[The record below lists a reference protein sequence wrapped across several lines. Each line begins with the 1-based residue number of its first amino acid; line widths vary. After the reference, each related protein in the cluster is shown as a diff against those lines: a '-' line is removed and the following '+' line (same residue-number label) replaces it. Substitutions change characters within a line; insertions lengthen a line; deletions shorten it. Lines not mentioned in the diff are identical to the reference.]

1 MRRRLILT
9 GAAGLLVAGITGLC
23 FTRSTT
29 AEPANN
35 NNNNARVAKAAAP
48 LPIGHVILFS
58 SGVGYFQREGDVEGN
73 ANVDLSFPGSDVND
87 LLKSLVL
94 QDLGGGQIS
103 TISYDSPDPIEK
115 TLKSFAL
122 DLTNNPTFGQI
133 LNQARGEKIE
143 LTMQQSSTAQPGTI
157 TGTIVGMESQRQ
169 PHGKDQMIDVE
180 QLNLLCTEGMRS
192 VPLAQV
198 LRVRF
203 LNPVLENE
211 FRRALEVLAGKHD
224 TQKKSVSLGFT
235 GNGKRP
241 VRVGYVVESPI
252 WKTSYR
258 LVLDLNKAPHLQ
270 GWAVV
275 ENTTDEDWK
284 DVRMALISGRPI
296 SFQMNLYQPLFIPRP
311 TMEPE
316 LFASLRPPTYSGALA
331 NPAVVAGGGAVPQ
344 PPPGFGGGG
353 FQGGQPAFGINNSI
367 NPGNRYQFGNLG
379 GQFGNQ
385 GGGQFGMQGM
395 NNNDMTRNNLAF
407 QQIDNNNFY
416 NQNKLTYEELQKR
429 RNDLQNSKGNARQLG
444 AQLAMDPRA
453 SVSSVAN
460 AEEIGDH
467 FIYDIDQKVSLAR
480 QKSAMLPIINQ
491 QVEASKVSIFNE
503 GVHTKFPLLG
513 LKFKNTTA
521 HPLTQGPITVYE
533 GNNYAG
539 DTRVMDLQPQEERLV
554 SYAMDLGTEVKVEGK
569 HAPVQLVAVKVV
581 KGIMRTSHKLQ
592 DTRTYIV
599 KNRSEHDRVLL
610 IEHPYREDW
619 KLITPEKATER
630 SRDVYRFQLKLAAGK
645 SLTHQVVEEQVRVD
659 TLAINASDDKA
670 VRVFLNSN
678 VTSPKVKAA
687 LQEAM
692 SLRGKLTETQ
702 RELAQVEKQ
711 LKAITEDQGRLRAN
725 MREVPQTSAAYKRYL
740 EKFDTQET
748 EIERLQ
754 ALIKKQQEAE
764 KAQQKE
770 YEDYLANL
778 NVE

>member
-1 MRRRLILT
+1 MRRHLILT
-9 GAAGLLVAGITGLC
+9 GAAGLLVAGMAALF

-35 NNNNARVAKAAAP
+35 NNNSAKIAKPAAP

-73 ANVDLSFPGSDVND
+73 ANVELSFPGSDVND

-122 DLTNNPTFGQI
+122 DLTNNPSFGQI

-143 LTMQQSSTAQPGTI
+143 ITMQQSSTTQAGTI

-169 PHGKDQMIDVE
+169 PHGKDQTIDVE
-180 QLNLLCTEGMRS
+180 QLNLLTADGMRG

-198 LRVRF
+198 VRVRF
-203 LNPVLENE
+203 LNPVLETE

-224 TQKKSVSLGFT
+224 TQKKSVSLSFT

-258 LVLDLNKAPHLQ
+258 LVLDKNKAPHLQ

-316 LFASLRPPTYSGALA
+316 LFASLRPPTYSGALT
-331 NPAVVAGGGAVPQ
+331 NPTQVAGAGVP
-344 PPPGFGGGG
+344 PPPGPGGFNGGG
-353 FQGGQPAFGINNSI
+353 FNGFNGGGWNNSI
-367 NPGNRYQFGNLG
+367 NPGNRYQPNNLG
-379 GQFGNQ
+379 PQF
-385 GGGQFGMQGM
+385 GGGQFGFQG
-395 NNNDMTRNNLAF
+395 NNDMMARSNPF
-407 QQIDNNNFY
+407 QQIDNNNLNFY

-429 RNDLQNSKGNARQLG
+429 RNDQQNSKGAAKQLG
-444 AQLAMDPRA
+444 NALAMDPRG
-453 SVSSVAN
+453 SVSSVAS

-467 FIYDIDQKVSLAR
+467 FVYDIDQKVSLAR

-491 QVEASKVSIFNE
+491 QVEAAKVSIFNE
-503 GVHTKFPLLG
+503 SVHAKFPLLG

-533 GNNYAG
+533 GSNYAG

-554 SYAMDLGTEVKVEGK
+554 SYALDLGTEVKAEGK

-592 DTRTYIV
+592 ETRTYLV

-610 IEHPYREDW
+610 IEHPYRVDW

-630 SRDVYRFQLKLAAGK
+630 SRDVYRFQLNLAAGK

-670 VRVFLNSN
+670 IRVFLNSN
-678 VTSPKVKAA
+678 VTSPKVKTA
-687 LQEAM
+687 LQQAM
-692 SLRGKLTETQ
+692 SLRSKLTETQ
-702 RELAQVEKQ
+702 RELAQTDKQ
-711 LKAITEDQGRLRAN
+711 LKAITDDQARLRAN

-764 KAQQKE
+764 KGQQKE